1 MARRLAT
8 EYVKARMQM
17 TEPQLTLFLSSL
29 PSQTLVWRVKVMDN
43 GNQEVVLEDGQG
55 DAITFLFEKQ
65 GNRYVCV
72 TSCRLLRPKLTQIMH
87 KLVMEFRGEA
97 VVNRIFAGFTMQYVY
112 TEGKV
117 CQIVEQQGE
126 QARIVYEQK
135 DFARDLQIMY
145 GQDIVEQQIAAI
157 REQINELLDARN
169 RDSGDQVASIDQQ
182 LHTLSHQL
190 FVLEA

>member
-29 PSQTLVWRVKVMDN
+29 PGQTLVWRVKVMDN

-112 TEGKV
+112 AEGKV

-135 DFARDLQIMY
+135 DFARDLQMMY
-145 GQDIVEQQIAAI
+145 GQDIVEQQIAVI

-169 RDSGDQVASIDQQ
+169 RELNDQVTFIDQQ
-182 LHTLSHQL
+182 LHELSHQL